1 LTFFFFMPIIEET
14 GLEEDPMPMTAPRGR
29 GRPRLK
35 QKTLTPAQEEIT
47 QIRKQLHMTQDA
59 FAEALG
65 VITNTVS
72 RWERGD
78 HDVAPSIVKL
88 ARRILA
94 DQQSL
99 REPPGFSH
107 GEG

>member
-1 LTFFFFMPIIEET
+1 MPIIEET
-14 GLEEDPMPMTAPRGR
+14 GLKEDPMPMTAPRGR

-72 RWERGD
+72 RWERGE
-78 HDVAPSIVKL
+78 HDVAPSIMKL

-94 DQQSL
+94 DQ
-99 REPPGFSH
+99 
-107 GEG
+107 